1 MLAAKP
7 LLGLLGAL
15 LGLLHQFQRIRRRSS
30 SWSGIFVVLLG
41 YFIPDLLLYSKG
53 QERQKAMQLELANTL
68 DQMLIS
74 VEAGLGFEGAMAR
87 AGENGK
93 GPLAEE
99 LVRTLQDMQ
108 VGRSRRESYLAL
120 AERTNI
126 PELRSFVQAVVQA
139 DTYGIAI
146 SRVLRIQAKVM
157 RVKRRQRAEEKAMK
171 LPSRSCF
178 RCSSSSFRCSSSP
191 SWAPPSS
198 TRSRPSAASSVPHRP
213 AFRAEPSGSHRDSAR
228 FPQDHPEYRAS
239 AGAGS
244 SVVTC
249 PFKCPRRRRRKHW
262 PSPPTPAPAEQDWPR
277 RGQDRC
283 RRDAPARGPLGPPGS
298 RVPAGQP
305 GRRQG
310 IRPGLRQDVGPA
322 LPVASPASLDS
333 GDEAAALDAVLSLKT
348 SSAMVGGVR
357 LAELAGELEDAIRV
371 GDADRARLL
380 LREVAESGNETVDEL
395 QLSYIL

>member
-1 MLAAKP
+1 VNSLVLLSMLLVSAPVGYLVWSLLSVDRSAQRAVRTMLAVGTDTAGQPEHKQSKLPERIGYRLTPAGYIRKLDKLLSLAGRPASLPLGRVLAAKP

-15 LGLLHQFQRIRRRSS
+15 LGFYISS
-30 SWSGIFVVLLG
+30 SGPTPIIKLMGVFVVLLG

-53 QERQKAMQLELANTL
+53 QERQKILQLELANTL

-120 AERTNI
+120 SERTNI

-171 LPSRSCF
+171 LPV
-178 RCSSSSFRCSSSP
+178 
-191 SWAPPSS
+191 
-198 TRSRPSAASSVPHRP
+198 TIL
-213 AFRAEPSGSHRDSAR
+213 
-228 FPQDHPEYRAS
+228 FPLLFFIFPVLFIAI
-239 AGAGS
+239 
-244 SVVTC
+244 
-249 PFKCPRRRRRKHW
+249 
-262 PSPPTPAPAEQDWPR
+262 
-277 RGQDRC
+277 
-283 RRDAPARGPLGPPGS
+283 LGPAVINAIETFS
-298 RVPAGQP
+298 GQ
-305 GRRQG
+305 
-310 IRPGLRQDVGPA
+310 
-322 LPVASPASLDS
+322 
-333 GDEAAALDAVLSLKT
+333 
-348 SSAMVGGVR
+348 
-357 LAELAGELEDAIRV
+357 
-371 GDADRARLL
+371 
-380 LREVAESGNETVDEL
+380 
-395 QLSYIL
+395 